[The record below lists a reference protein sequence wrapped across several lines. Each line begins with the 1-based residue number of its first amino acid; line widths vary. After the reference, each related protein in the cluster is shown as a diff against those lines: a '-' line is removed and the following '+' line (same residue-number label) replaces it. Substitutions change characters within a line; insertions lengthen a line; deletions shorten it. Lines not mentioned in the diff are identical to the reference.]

1 MRGIRKSGE
10 APTSPAAP
18 SHNFHHEARRTS
30 SPHST
35 LDRCVS
41 IHPIAAHS
49 TPVISTRATITIKPM
64 FVRWK
69 IRCLRRSEL
78 DGQPAGRV
86 RYAVLVESVR
96 REGKPRQK
104 VLCHLAHIR
113 ERHIGSA
120 LRRAAFWQ
128 AVDRRLMLL
137 NLDAPA
143 RAVIES
149 KLAVIAPR
157 PTTLELEEMR
167 RKFVAGRARKT

>member
-1 MRGIRKSGE
+1 
-10 APTSPAAP
+10 
-18 SHNFHHEARRTS
+18 
-30 SPHST
+30 
-35 LDRCVS
+35 
-41 IHPIAAHS
+41 
-49 TPVISTRATITIKPM
+49 M

-69 IRCLRRSEL
+69 IRQLRRASL

-96 REGKPRQK
+96 SEGKPRQK

-113 ERHIGSA
+113 ERHLGSA

-128 AVDRRLMLL
+128 TVDRRLLLL

-149 KLAVIAPR
+149 KLAVTAPR
-157 PTTLELEEMR
+157 PTALELEEMR
-167 RKFVAGRARKT
+167 RKFIAGRTGKA

>member
-1 MRGIRKSGE
+1 
-10 APTSPAAP
+10 
-18 SHNFHHEARRTS
+18 
-30 SPHST
+30 
-35 LDRCVS
+35 
-41 IHPIAAHS
+41 
-49 TPVISTRATITIKPM
+49 M

-69 IRCLRRSEL
+69 IRRLRRPEL
-78 DGQPAGRV
+78 DGQPAGLV

-96 REGKPRQK
+96 RAGKPRQK

-137 NLDAPA
+137 NLDAAA

-149 KLAVIAPR
+149 KIAVIAPR
-157 PTTLELEEMR
+157 PTALELEELR
-167 RKFVAGRARKT
+167 RKFIAGRARKT